1 MAGIIKSDTSD
12 FTLSRKAKRDW
23 LKALRSGKYEQGKGR
38 LFGDGN
44 YCCLGVL
51 CSVNGI
57 PDAQLK
63 QRLIPKAVAG
73 IPSWALGVDY
83 RVMFYGRLTKLA
95 GLNDSEGLTFRQIAD
110 LIEKN
115 VPCHD

>member
-23 LKALRSGKYEQGKGR
+23 LKALRSGKYEQGESYLLSG
-38 LFGDGN
+38 GS

-51 CSVNGI
+51 CSLNGV
-57 PDAQLK
+57 PDEELES
-63 QRLIPKAVAG
+63 RHLPGDVAG
-73 IPSWALGVDY
+73 IEQWALGVRY
-83 RVMFYGRLTKLA
+83 RVMFGGELVDLSEI
-95 GLNDSEGLTFRQIAD
+95 NDVYKRSFKQIAR